1 MESFLF
7 KFACFDCR
15 VSFKKPAT
23 NNIKEY
29 SAHLP
34 EAVLSHKCMICGNKM
49 SFMGRQ
55 FQSPQK
61 SDLSGWKS
69 AQLLWE
75 HGFRFV
81 GNGFH
86 NSPALPKKKPDTLAF
101 ISENKDHNQKV
112 SFSVDWEVYKAIT

>member
-1 MESFLF
+1 MDRFLF

-15 VSFKKPAT
+15 VSFKKAAT
-23 NNIKEY
+23 NNIEQY
-29 SAHLP
+29 NAHLP
-34 EAVLSHKCMICGNKM
+34 EAELSHNCMNCGNKM
-49 SFMGRQ
+49 AFMGRQ
-55 FQSPQK
+55 FQPPPK

-86 NSPALPKKKPDTLAF
+86 SSPALPKKKADTLTF
-101 ISENKDHNQKV
+101 ISENTEHNQKV
-112 SFSVDWEVYKAIT
+112 SFSVDWEAYKTTT